1 MKTTQLLSIVIGSIL
16 LSSCFDDGKTTFQT
30 PNIPTPDGYSLVW
43 SDEFSDPLLDIGR
56 WQYETGD
63 GTDYGLPVGWGNDE
77 KQIYTVSAEN
87 SGITKS
93 DGEMAFF
100 IRANKT
106 ASGGY
111 TSAKLTSKNFSSI
124 RFRRIDIRAKM
135 PQGQCIWPAIWMLG
149 DNIDEETIG
158 QNIDPSVMNHAIKE
172 GFTDLGNGTVV
183 VFGGGGEPTVK
194 TSEEAVDGAMSLVF
208 DFPGGHWGGGYIE
221 LESPVDLSAYTSLKF
236 SLYKPS
242 ELVNAEIKLESPKTN
257 ATVYLKD
264 YTGADVGKG
273 FVEYTIPFADFTDLD
288 VSEIKIPFSMWNPQD
303 ASDAFVTAEVLIDNL
318 HFSK

>member
-100 IRANKT
+100 FGPTKERQVDIPLQNLLPKIFP
-106 ASGGY
+106 AS
-111 TSAKLTSKNFSSI
+111 A
-124 RFRRIDIRAKM
+124 
-135 PQGQCIWPAIWMLG
+135 
-149 DNIDEETIG
+149 
-158 QNIDPSVMNHAIKE
+158 
-172 GFTDLGNGTVV
+172 
-183 VFGGGGEPTVK
+183 
-194 TSEEAVDGAMSLVF
+194 
-208 DFPGGHWGGGYIE
+208 
-221 LESPVDLSAYTSLKF
+221 
-236 SLYKPS
+236 
-242 ELVNAEIKLESPKTN
+242 
-257 ATVYLKD
+257 
-264 YTGADVGKG
+264 
-273 FVEYTIPFADFTDLD
+273 LD
-288 VSEIKIPFSMWNPQD
+288 V
-303 ASDAFVTAEVLIDNL
+303 
-318 HFSK
+318 